1 MFCQYWRSV
10 GTYCPIKPPLFMVS
24 CFLGQLMFYMASPYS
39 VCKITVSYCSLGES
53 TATGR
58 GQRHPHETSHKNTT
72 SWSLTIWKKASVDKK
87 SVKLEHLMTHT
98 SKQERPISNAKDAFQ
113 CQKNVLVTNH
123 SKVKVWCDFLLYIC
137 SWEANLGQ
145 NGLWFTWVSCFYLL
159 NKNDL
164 LLYTTINSDNIIV
177 PWNDDFK
184 GLDSFSK

>member
-1 MFCQYWRSV
+1 M
-10 GTYCPIKPPLFMVS
+10 TY
-24 CFLGQLMFYMASPYS
+24 
-39 VCKITVSYCSLGES
+39 
-53 TATGR
+53 
-58 GQRHPHETSHKNTT
+58 TSQQK
-72 SWSLTIWKKASVDKK
+72 
-87 SVKLEHLMTHT
+87 
-98 SKQERPISNAKDAFQ
+98 RPISNAKDAFQ

-164 LLYTTINSDNIIV
+164 LLYTTVNSDNIIV

-184 GLDSFSK
+184 GLDSFFQITVGLITLNSNNYPQDIMINLVMFSQVWLFPGTWHPTSQNVPHIHSSLLLADSHLSPIPQCARVNQASWSR